1 MTLKPRLMNL
11 KQICEYLGDV
21 SPATYS
27 GWKNRG
33 IVPGPVPGT
42 NRYDRKA
49 HDRALDRQSGMA
61 VQAVS
66 ESKSALDAWEAGH
79 AR

>member
-1 MTLKPRLMNL
+1 MSFKPRLMTL
-11 KQICEYLGDV
+11 QQICEYLGDV

-27 GWKNRG
+27 GWKNKG

-49 HDRALDRQSGMA
+49 HDRALDRQSGIDVLA
-61 VQAVS
+61 IHGAQ
-66 ESKSALDAWEAGH
+66 SALDAWEAGH